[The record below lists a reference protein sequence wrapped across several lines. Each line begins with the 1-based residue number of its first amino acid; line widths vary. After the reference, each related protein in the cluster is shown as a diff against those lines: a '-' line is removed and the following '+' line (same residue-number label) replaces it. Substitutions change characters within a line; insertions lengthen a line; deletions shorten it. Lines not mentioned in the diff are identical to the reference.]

1 MNSTLIYAVVL
12 LIAYVITIFT
22 NQRSMKNDIATLTTT
37 LKQSIETQTE
47 VIENIQKLQK
57 SLNEHI
63 TDKTVHFTLDDLQNM
78 LSRSHRHILIQ
89 QRI

>member
-63 TDKTVHFTLDDLQNM
+63 TDKTVHFTLDDLQNI
-78 LSRSHRHILIQ
+78 LSTLGK
-89 QRI
+89 

>member
-22 NQRSMKNDIATLTTT
+22 NQRTMKNDIATLTTT

-63 TDKTVHFTLDDLQNM
+63 TDKTIHFTLDDLQNM
-78 LSRSHRHILIQ
+78 LETLGK
-89 QRI
+89 

>member
-78 LSRSHRHILIQ
+78 LSTLGYSKT
-89 QRI
+89 

>member
-22 NQRSMKNDIATLTTT
+22 NQKTMKNDIATLTST

-78 LSRSHRHILIQ
+78 LSSLGK
-89 QRI
+89 

>member
-22 NQRSMKNDIATLTTT
+22 NQKTMKNDIATLTTT

-78 LSRSHRHILIQ
+78 LETLGK
-89 QRI
+89 

>member
-22 NQRSMKNDIATLTTT
+22 NQRTMKNDIATLTST

-78 LSRSHRHILIQ
+78 LETLGK
-89 QRI
+89 

>member
-22 NQRSMKNDIATLTTT
+22 NQKTMKNDIATLTTT

-63 TDKTVHFTLDDLQNM
+63 TDKTIHFTLDDLQNM
-78 LSRSHRHILIQ
+78 LETLGK
-89 QRI
+89 

>member
-22 NQRSMKNDIATLTTT
+22 NQRSMKNDIATLTST

-78 LSRSHRHILIQ
+78 LSTLGK
-89 QRI
+89 

>member
-78 LSRSHRHILIQ
+78 LETLGK
-89 QRI
+89 

>member
-22 NQRSMKNDIATLTTT
+22 NQRSMKNDIATLTAT

-78 LSRSHRHILIQ
+78 LSTLGK
-89 QRI
+89 

>member
-63 TDKTVHFTLDDLQNM
+63 TDKTVHFALDDLQNM
-78 LSRSHRHILIQ
+78 LSTLGK
-89 QRI
+89 

>member
-1 MNSTLIYAVVL
+1 MDSTLIYAVVL
-12 LIAYVITIFT
+12 LVAYVITIFT

-78 LSRSHRHILIQ
+78 LETLGK
-89 QRI
+89 

>member
-22 NQRSMKNDIATLTTT
+22 NQRSMKNDIATLTST

-63 TDKTVHFTLDDLQNM
+63 TDKTVHFTLDDLQNI
-78 LSRSHRHILIQ
+78 LSTLGK
-89 QRI
+89 